1 MLFLY
6 SMINDEIYLKR
17 CIDLALQGSG
27 FVSPNP
33 MVGSVIV
40 HDNLIIGE
48 GYHMQFGKAHAE
60 VNAINHV
67 YKKYDNAQELLRN
80 STIYVNLEPCS
91 HHGKTPP
98 CADLI
103 ISNEIPRVVIGCRD
117 PFDQI
122 NGKGIDKLKN
132 AGTEVVE
139 NILTNDCLYLNRRF
153 FTRIQKQRPY
163 IILKWAQ
170 TLDGYFAPAR
180 GTQKWISAAASKLLV
195 HRWRTEEDAVLV
207 GKNTVLADNPR
218 LNSREWI
225 GKNPIRVIIDRR
237 LELSADLSIFDQT
250 QDTIIFN
257 EKKTAIDGKIKYL
270 EIENF
275 DNYLPQLIAYQLYL
289 MDIQSLIIEGG
300 AETLNLFLNA
310 GLWDEARIFTGSQN
324 WGSGI
329 KAPHILGNLF
339 DEQHIEADLL
349 RIWHNHL

>member
-1 MLFLY
+1 M
-6 SMINDEIYLKR
+6 MIDDQKYLRR
-17 CIDLALQGSG
+17 CIDLALQGAGS
-27 FVSPNP
+27 VSPNP

-40 HDNLIIGE
+40 HRNQIIGE

-60 VNAINHV
+60 VNAVNDV
-67 YKKYDNAQELLRN
+67 LEKYDNAGELLRD

-91 HHGKTPP
+91 HYGKTPP

-122 NGKGIDKLKN
+122 NGKGINKLRN
-132 AGTEVVE
+132 AGIEVVE
-139 NILTNDCLYLNRRF
+139 NVLTDKCLYLNRRF

-170 TLDGYFAPAR
+170 TSDGYFAPAT
-180 GTQKWISAAASKLLV
+180 GTQKWISSSTAKLLV

-225 GKNPIRVIIDRR
+225 GKDPIRIIIDRK
-237 LELSADLSIFDQT
+237 LELSPELSVFDQT
-250 QDTIIFN
+250 QDTIVFN
-257 EKKTAIDGKIKYL
+257 EKRTDIDGRIKYL
-270 EIENF
+270 EIEDF

-300 AETLNLFLNA
+300 AETLNLFINA
-310 GLWDEARIFTGSQN
+310 GLWDEARVFTGPQN

-329 KAPHILGNLF
+329 KAPSVAGTLL
-339 DEQHIEADLL
+339 DEQQIEADIL
-349 RIWHNHL
+349 RVWHNHS